1 MTALAVDALAAVR
14 AAGGD
19 VKLVGP
25 KRLKVIAPA
34 PLPDYLVDRLRTAK
48 PELLSLLSST
58 NPPAT
63 EIWDEAEEERA
74 AIVEYDGGAPRAW
87 AEALARLDPARPPCD
102 IPPKRWLCFIDD
114 CGRFLDDGWLPC
126 AEALGWGPH
135 DCSAATAS
143 NHSPASTTLACSG
156 CSTARSFSL
165 SPPTRRPS
173 PRPVAAAL
181 LSEDV
186 RMSRVECW
194 PGSYRL
200 APHR

>member
-126 AEALGWGPH
+126 AEALGWG
-135 DCSAATAS
+135 AA
-143 NHSPASTTLACSG
+143 
-156 CSTARSFSL
+156 
-165 SPPTRRPS
+165 
-173 PRPVAAAL
+173 RPV
-181 LSEDV
+181 
-186 RMSRVECW
+186 
-194 PGSYRL
+194 RL
-200 APHR
+200 QPRQTIRPHRPRWPALAAQRPEASRSRRQRGGHRHGQWRQPYFPKMSE